1 MKEIS
6 FRRMYPRCS
15 SFSTPIYTYMEIAAV
30 AGVCWQR
37 IRQLEQR
44 ALKKLAKAIAQEAA
58 LAGVTP
64 REWLRGE

>member
-37 IRQLEQR
+37 IRQLEQL
-44 ALKKLAKAIAQEAA
+44 ALKKLAKAIAEEAA

-64 REWLRGE
+64 QQWLMGE